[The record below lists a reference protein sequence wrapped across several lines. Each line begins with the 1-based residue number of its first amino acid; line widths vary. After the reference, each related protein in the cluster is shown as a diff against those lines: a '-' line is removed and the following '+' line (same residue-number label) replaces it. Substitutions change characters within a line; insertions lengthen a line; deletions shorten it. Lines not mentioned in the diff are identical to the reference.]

1 METVS
6 RPTVELAGAGRAFG
20 RLEALRAIGFSVRA
34 GERVV
39 VIGPSG
45 AGKSTLLRL
54 VNTSLAP
61 TAGSVRVLGEEPA
74 RLSPRRLR
82 ALRSRIGTVYQQ
94 LLLVPQASVL
104 ENVLMGRLGTRPALA
119 LALAPLRSRERDR
132 VRAVLD
138 RVGIAPMLDERVDRL
153 SGGEQQRVAV
163 ARVLHQEPD
172 LIVADEPF
180 ASVDP
185 RRSAEIIGLL
195 VRAAEGRTLILST
208 HQLEPA
214 LPHFPRVVGLRAGRV
229 LFDKAREDVS
239 PEDLALLYQPEGA
252 TPSPE
257 AARSFEPVARAAVP
271 RATLLVG
278 ASTTPGE
285 YLLPRILPD
294 FVRAHPAVRL
304 RLTVKDTA
312 EVLADVLGGRLELGF
327 VGSRRE
333 HPELHF
339 EDFAEDEI
347 VLVGAPGLEFVP
359 PGPIA
364 ASLVAR
370 LPRVDREAGS
380 ATRAVVE
387 AQLEAMGLGL
397 DPGAAELE
405 AGSVEALKAAVAA
418 GVGVGFASRLS
429 VAADVAAGRLRIVP
443 VEGLHVARRF
453 FVVWRRGTEL
463 PLAAQSFLAMARRA
477 QAGGAAVA

>member
-1 METVS
+1 METGS
-6 RPTVELAGAGRAFG
+6 NPTVELAGAGRAFG
-20 RLEALRAIGFSVRA
+20 RLEALREVGFTIRS

-54 VNTSLAP
+54 VNTSLSP
-61 TAGSVRVLGEEPA
+61 TSGSIRVLGEEPGG
-74 RLSPRRLR
+74 LSPRRLR
-82 ALRSRIGTVYQQ
+82 SLRSRIGTVYQQ

-119 LALAPLRSRERDR
+119 VALATLRSRERDG
-132 VRAVLD
+132 VRAVLE
-138 RVGIAPMLDERVDRL
+138 RVGIAPKLDERVDRL

-163 ARVLHQEPD
+163 ARVLYQEPD

-195 VRAAEGRTLILST
+195 VRAAEGRTLLLST

-214 LPHFPRVVGLRAGRV
+214 LPHFPRVVGLRAGRI

-239 PEDLALLYQPEGA
+239 PEDLALLYQPDGA

-257 AARSFEPVARAAVP
+257 AARPFELVP
-271 RATLLVG
+271 RGPVPRSTLLVG

-285 YLLPRILPD
+285 YLLPRMLPD
-294 FVRAHPAVRL
+294 FVRAHSAVHL

-312 EVLADVLGGRLELGF
+312 EVLADILAGRLELGF
-327 VGSRRE
+327 VGSRHE

-339 EDFAEDEI
+339 EDFGEDEI
-347 VLVGAPGLEFVP
+347 VLVGAPGLEFLP
-359 PGPIA
+359 PGPVA
-364 ASLVAR
+364 PSLMAR

-397 DPGAAELE
+397 DPEAAELE
-405 AGSVEALKAAVAA
+405 AGSVEALKAAVSA

-429 VAADVAAGRLRIVP
+429 VEADVAAGRLRIVP

-453 FVVWRRGTEL
+453 FAVWRRGVEL
-463 PLAAQSFLAMARRA
+463 PLAARSFLAMARRA
-477 QAGGAAVA
+477 QTGGAAVA

>member
-1 METVS
+1 M
-6 RPTVELAGAGRAFG
+6 ELAGAGRAFG
-20 RLEALRAIGFSVRA
+20 RYEALRGVGFSVRA

-61 TAGSVRVLGEEPA
+61 TAGSVRVMGEDPA

-82 ALRSRIGTVYQQ
+82 ALRARIGTVYQQ

-104 ENVLMGRLGTRPALA
+104 ENVLMGRLGTRSALA
-119 LALAPLRSRERDR
+119 VALAPLRSSERDR

-138 RVGIAPMLDERVDRL
+138 QVGIAAKLDERVDRL

-195 VRAAEGRTLILST
+195 VRAAEGRAFLLST

-214 LPHFPRVVGLRAGRV
+214 LPHFPRVVGLRAGRLV
-229 LFDKAREDVS
+229 FDRAREDVS

-257 AARSFEPVARAAVP
+257 EARVFEPAARGAVP
-271 RATLLVG
+271 RSTLLVG

-285 YLLPRILPD
+285 YLLPRLLPD
-294 FVRAHPAVRL
+294 FLRAHPAVRL

-312 EVLADVLGGRLELGF
+312 EVLADILAGRLEMGF
-327 VGSRRE
+327 VGSRHD

-339 EDFAEDEI
+339 EDFGEDEI

-364 ASLVAR
+364 ASLVTR

-380 ATRAVVE
+380 ATREVVE
-387 AQLEAMGLGL
+387 AQMEAMGLAL
-397 DPGAAELE
+397 HPDAVELE
-405 AGSVEALKAAVAA
+405 AGSVEALKAAVSA

-453 FVVWRRGTEL
+453 FVVWRRGCEL
-463 PLAAQSFLAMARRA
+463 PLAAQSFLALARRI

>member
-1 METVS
+1 METDS
-6 RPTVELAGAGRAFG
+6 NPTVELAGAGRTFG
-20 RLEALRAIGFSVRA
+20 RFEALRGVGFSVRA

-61 TAGSVRVLGEEPA
+61 TEGSVRVLGDEPG

-82 ALRSRIGTVYQQ
+82 ALRARIGTVYQQ

-104 ENVLMGRLGTRPALA
+104 ENVLMGRLGTRSALA
-119 LALAPLRSRERDR
+119 VALAPLRARERER
-132 VRAVLD
+132 VRVVLD
-138 RVGIAPMLDERVDRL
+138 RVGIAEKLEERLDRL

-163 ARVLHQEPD
+163 ARVLYQEPEV
-172 LIVADEPF
+172 IVADEPF

-195 VRAAEGRTLILST
+195 VRVAEGRTLLLST

-229 LFDKAREDVS
+229 VFDKPRESVS

-257 AARSFEPVARAAVP
+257 PRRSFEPVSREAVP
-271 RATLLVG
+271 RAKLLVG

-294 FVRAHPAVRL
+294 FVRAHPAVHL

-312 EVLADVLGGRLELGF
+312 EVLADILAGRLELGF
-327 VGSRRE
+327 VGSRSD
-333 HPELHF
+333 HPDLRF
-339 EDFAEDEI
+339 EDFGEDEI
-347 VLVGAPGLEFVP
+347 VLVGAPGLAFVAH
-359 PGPIA
+359 PIA
-364 ASLVAR
+364 ASVMAR

-380 ATRAVVE
+380 ATREVVE
-387 AQLEAMGLGL
+387 AQLEAMGLAL
-397 DPGAAELE
+397 DPAAARLE
-405 AGSVEALKAAVAA
+405 AGSVEALKAAVSA

-453 FVVWRRGTEL
+453 FAVWRRASTL
-463 PLAAQSFLAMARRA
+463 SLAARSFLALARQA